1 MPRWQ
6 PWYRNADWNHLRAR
20 IEGDTPRIRVW
31 LNGILIT
38 DFTDTA
44 NHLPDGATS
53 GMIAVQVH
61 AGNRWVPGGKQRF
74 RNLMIR
80 ELPN

>member
-1 MPRWQ
+1 
-6 PWYRNADWNHLRAR
+6 
-20 IEGDTPRIRVW
+20 
-31 LNGILIT
+31 
-38 DFTDTA
+38 
-44 NHLPDGATS
+44 
-53 GMIAVQVH
+53 MIAVQVH